1 MGDEGERPP
10 LEVKPRLMVEPE
22 KEAAAE
28 AAREKAA
35 ARAEKVA
42 QAAATARQVRRVVAL
57 IGGLLAGLLMV
68 IRLATHSHRLGD
80 YVMNAEECWS
90 GRMLRTEGGR
100 LLAVGGLCTKDC
112 GDDAACGAGFR
123 CHSGDCVPQATKKLG
138 EDCSA
143 PWNCEKYLCLT
154 QTPLLGGL
162 FGQGIARNAA
172 GELAETTSYC
182 SQSCNSADPTSCPA
196 GFVCDHV
203 SGSDACV
210 KDGAGLEDLLRRLQ
224 EAQGQE
230 ARGQEAPGASAA
242 SSSTP

>member
-1 MGDEGERPP
+1 MKDDGQSPP

-35 ARAEKVA
+35 ALGEKVA
-42 QAAATARQVRRVVAL
+42 NAAATARQVRRVVAL
-57 IGGLLAGLLMV
+57 IGVVLAALVMV
-68 IRLATHSHRLGD
+68 IRLVAHSHRLVD

-112 GDDAACGAGFR
+112 SDDAACGAGFR
-123 CHSGDCVPQATKKLG
+123 CHGGDCVPQATKKLG

-143 PWNCEKYLCLT
+143 PWDCEKYLCLK

-162 FGQGIARNAA
+162 FGQGVGLDAA
-172 GELAETTSYC
+172 GELTETTSYC
-182 SQSCNSADPTSCPA
+182 SQSCNSGDATSCPS
-196 GFVCDHV
+196 GFLCDHV

-210 KDGAGLEDLLRRLQ
+210 KDGAGLEDVLRRLG

-230 ARGQEAPGASAA
+230 AQGQ
-242 SSSTP
+242 